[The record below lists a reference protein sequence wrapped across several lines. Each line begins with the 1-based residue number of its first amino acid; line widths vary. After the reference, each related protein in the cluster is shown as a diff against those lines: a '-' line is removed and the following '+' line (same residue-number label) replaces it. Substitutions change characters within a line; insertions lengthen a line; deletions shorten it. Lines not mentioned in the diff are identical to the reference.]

1 VCQTRQDPVR
11 YCQRHHM
18 VYSPRVRRWITVPD
32 DFIAELRQADLPVD
46 LEERRCPQCYADIYA
61 RLNPQ

>member
-1 VCQTRQDPVR
+1 
-11 YCQRHHM
+11 M
-18 VYSPRVRRWITVPD
+18 GYSPRVRRWITVPD